1 MGTRD
6 VEVGLVPKPMITDPS
21 DAIVQITH
29 CTISGS
35 DIHLYEGELN
45 DTMKKGDILGQE
57 AIGIVEEVGSEVKS
71 LKPGDRVLIL
81 PVIACGKC
89 DYCLRQEFSLCD
101 ITNPSSEMEGLYGHR
116 LSGILGYSRLCG
128 GYPGDQAEYCRVP
141 NADLTCVKAPRDID
155 ARKILGL
162 TNVVTTAWHALE
174 LAEVQ
179 TGDVVG
185 VWGCGPVGISAQ
197 RLAKLR
203 GAKKVYAMDRDPQ
216 RLRHAEDF
224 GMVPVDIRE
233 HPEVGDYILSIQP
246 QGLDRAIEA
255 SGFRSTAQSP
265 YAALRAMGLE
275 RDSSDTMGAII
286 KATRKGGNVALVGDL
301 FFTTHD
307 FPIGPL
313 MQKALTVRGGQ
324 SWPQRVSLKPIFII
338 SLVVKVPVIH
348 SLTQYH
354 PFLLELVVQGKLDPS
369 WMFTYEDEFEN
380 IADHYQKF
388 AQHEVPGGL
397 KVCLVTAFGRSER
410 MQSNSDMPVDHGE
423 SSGDSSEA

>member
-6 VEVGLVPKPMITDPS
+6 VEVGLVPKPMITDPN

-29 CTISGS
+29 CTIGGS
-35 DIHLYEGELN
+35 DLHLYEGELN
-45 DTMKKGDILGQE
+45 DGIKKGDILGQE
-57 AIGIVEEVGSEVKS
+57 AIGIVEQVGPEVQS
-71 LKPGDRVLIL
+71 LKAGDRVIIL

-89 DYCLRQEFSLCD
+89 DYCQRQEYSLCD
-101 ITNPSSEMEGLYGHR
+101 ITNPSSDMESLYGHR

-185 VWGCGPVGISAQ
+185 VWGCGPVGLSAQ

-203 GAKKVYAMDRDPQ
+203 GATKVYGMDRDPQ
-216 RLRHAEDF
+216 RLRQAEDF
-224 GMVPVDIRE
+224 GMVPVNIRE
-233 HPEVGDYILSIQP
+233 HEDVGDYILSIQP

-255 SGFRSTAQSP
+255 SGFRSPTKTP
-265 YAALRAMGLE
+265 RTGMRASVLE
-275 RDSSDTMGAII
+275 RESSQTIGDII
-286 KATRKGGNVALVGDL
+286 KATRKGGNVALIGDL
-301 FFTTHD
+301 FFTTND

-324 SWPQRVSLKPIFII
+324 SWPQ
-338 SLVVKVPVIH
+338 KVRFRTH
-348 SLTQYH
+348 TR
-354 PFLLELVVQGKLDPS
+354 
-369 WMFTYEDEFEN
+369 
-380 IADHYQKF
+380 IA
-388 AQHEVPGGL
+388 
-397 KVCLVTAFGRSER
+397 
-410 MQSNSDMPVDHGE
+410 
-423 SSGDSSEA
+423 